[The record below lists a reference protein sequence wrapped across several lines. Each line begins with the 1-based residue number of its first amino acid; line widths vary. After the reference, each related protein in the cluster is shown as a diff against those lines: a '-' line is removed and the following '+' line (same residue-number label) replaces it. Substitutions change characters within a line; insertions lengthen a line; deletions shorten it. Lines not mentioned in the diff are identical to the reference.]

1 MTTDRMTIDP
11 AMPRWEQRFRAPQ
24 VSFPRWASDAPERLV
39 YASNVTGS
47 WQVWA
52 WDRRAGTRRRVTDHP
67 IGVLY
72 GVVTPDGAR
81 VGWFHDDTGDESGRW
96 VWLPF
101 DATDAQEPQP
111 LAPGVPDGW
120 GAGLALGDDLMVVGT
135 AGTRSDG
142 GAYYTVHAIRG
153 AGPAEL
159 LYEHHEDVTVDG
171 LSRDG
176 TLVCL
181 AHSEHGDSIH
191 RALRVLDPRSGAVRG
206 EQWDGAG
213 LGLSAAGWSPISG
226 DARLAIVHEREGR
239 DRPGVWDLAS
249 GARHDLAVDLP
260 GDVGVAGWWPDASAL
275 LLTHDHEGR
284 TTLHRIEVPSG
295 ALTHLPT
302 PSGTIEAARVRPGGD
317 VWLHWASGSEAPIVR
332 NDRGDEVLTP
342 EGARAPAGRP
352 HRSWSFTNP
361 QGQRVHGFVTGPPG
375 GGPFP
380 LIMQVHGG
388 PTWAYSDTFMPDV
401 QAWVDAGF
409 VVAMVNYRGS
419 TGYGVEWRDALIG
432 NPGFPEVDDVVA
444 GVDDLVASGLVD
456 SQRAV
461 LLGRSWGGYV
471 TLLGLGREPDRWAA
485 GVAVVPVA
493 DYPVAYADE
502 APQLQAYDRTLFGG
516 SPEERPELYVERSP
530 LTYVDRVR
538 APVVIIAGSNDS
550 RCPIRQIVNYVDAL
564 RARDGEVEFHTY
576 ETGHGSMVVDER
588 IEHMRWELD
597 FVLARVPAQP
607 S

>member
-1 MTTDRMTIDP
+1 MTTP
-11 AMPRWEQRFRAPQ
+11 APPLWELRFRAPQ
-24 VSFPRWASDAPERLV
+24 VTFPRWARDAPERLV
-39 YASNVTGS
+39 YSSNSSGS
-47 WQVWA
+47 WQLWA
-52 WDRRAGTRRRVTDHP
+52 WDRAVGTRRQVTDHP
-67 IGVLY
+67 IGVLH

-81 VGWFHDDTGDESGRW
+81 VVWFHDDSGDESGRW
-96 VWLPF
+96 VCLPF
-101 DATDAQEPQP
+101 DPPDGREAEP
-111 LAPGVPDGW
+111 LAPDLPDGW
-120 GAGLALGDDLMVVGT
+120 GAGLALGDDLVVVGT
-135 AGTRSDG
+135 AIATPDV
-142 GAYYTVHAIRG
+142 GARYTVHAIHE
-153 AGPAEL
+153 AGRPQL
-159 LYEHHEDVTVDG
+159 LYEHGEDATVDG

-191 RALRVLDPRSGAVRG
+191 RALRVLDPRTGVVRG

-213 LGLSAAGWSPISG
+213 LGLSAAGWSPIPG
-226 DARLAIVHEREGR
+226 DERLAIVHEREGR
-239 DRPGVWDLAS
+239 DRPGVWNLAS
-249 GARHDLAVDLP
+249 GERRDFAVDLP

-284 TTLHRIEVPSG
+284 TTLHRLEVASG
-295 ALTHLPT
+295 ELSPLPT
-302 PSGTIEAARVRPGGD
+302 SPGTIEATRVRPDGE
-317 VWLHWASGSEAPIVR
+317 VWFHWASGSEAPVVR
-332 NDRGDEVLTP
+332 DDRGEEVLTP
-342 EGARAPAGRP
+342 EGERAPAGRAY
-352 HRSWSFTNP
+352 RSWWFTNP
-361 QGQRVHGFVTGPPG
+361 GGQRVHGFVTTPPG
-375 GGPFP
+375 DGPFP

-409 VVAMVNYRGS
+409 AVAMVNYRGS
-419 TGYGVEWRDALIG
+419 TGYGVEWRDALIA
-432 NPGFPEVDDVVA
+432 NPGFPEVEDVVA
-444 GVDDLVASGLVD
+444 GLDDLIASGLVD
-456 SQRAV
+456 PRRTV

-471 TLLGLGREPDRWAA
+471 TLLGLGREPDRWTA

-516 SPEERPELYVERSP
+516 SPEERPDLYVERSP

-538 APVVIIAGSNDS
+538 APIVIIAGSNDS

-564 RARDGEVEFHTY
+564 QACGGEVEFHTY
-576 ETGHGSMVVDER
+576 ETGHGSMVVEER